1 MANNPLLLSSE
12 NIFQYLAQRN
22 LIDLAAQSDWR
33 IEPQYGKNFNLSI
46 RSSARGMLLKQER
59 LNPDRIM
66 LGELLNESVVCQLLQ
81 QLPLGS
87 AEVNIFNPQVID
99 FDRANSAI
107 IFEFL
112 ADYQDLSWLYHGE
125 RDRWSLEIPRSI
137 GKTIATI
144 HQLTFDR
151 QDYHDFL
158 LEHLDG
164 RLARS
169 LVKIGRLS
177 PEIFGAI
184 PSDGIKFYTLYQ
196 RYASL
201 DAAIDKLIAT
211 TQARCLIHNDFK
223 LNNILLH
230 QDWEE
235 RGTDLAIVRPIDWE
249 RGTWGDPAIDLG
261 NFIASYLQ
269 IWLSNLV
276 VNKTM
281 RIEESLELAVIPL
294 DALRPSISAL
304 VNGYLA
310 QFPEI
315 LEFDPH
321 FLSKVVQCAG
331 FSLIQQ
337 IEAVI
342 QYEKNLS
349 NRGIC
354 TLQVAKS
361 LLCNPDESMSV
372 IFDRQI
378 LT

>member
-22 LIDLAAQSDWR
+22 LIDLAEQENWR
-33 IEPQYGKNFNLSI
+33 IEPRSGKNFNLSI
-46 RSSARGMLLKQER
+46 RSAARGMLLKQER
-59 LNPDRIM
+59 LNPNGTM
-66 LGELLNESVVCQLLQ
+66 LGELLHEWAVCQLLQ
-81 QLPLGS
+81 QLPG
-87 AEVNIFNPQVID
+87 VGGINTFNPQVID
-99 FDRANSAI
+99 FDRDNSAI

-112 ADYQDLSWLYHGE
+112 ADYQDLSLVYTSE
-125 RDRWSLEIPRSI
+125 RDRWSVEIPRAI
-137 GKTIATI
+137 GRTIATV

-151 QDYHDFL
+151 QDHRDFL
-158 LEHLDG
+158 LKHLDC
-164 RLARS
+164 RLAKS

-177 PEIFGAI
+177 PEIFGVI

-201 DAAIDKLIAT
+201 EAAIDRLIAT
-211 TQARCLIHNDFK
+211 TQSRCLIHNDFK

-230 QDWEE
+230 QDWEKLD
-235 RGTDLAIVRPIDWE
+235 TDLAIVRPIDWE
-249 RGTWGDPAIDLG
+249 RGTWGDPAIDVG

-276 VNKTM
+276 VNKIM
-281 RIEESLELAVIPL
+281 RIEESLELAVVPL
-294 DALRPSISAL
+294 DAIRPNISAFI
-304 VNGYLA
+304 NSYLA

-315 LEFDPH
+315 LGFDPH

-372 IFDRQI
+372 IFDR
-378 LT
+378 